1 MNLRSPI
8 RALENIHPPPPELPH
23 LFLYWD
29 DPDLPP
35 TDLLHG
41 GLSFE
46 DGGPGMPINPITEE
60 SNHVEN
66 PHRTAGA

>member
-1 MNLRSPI
+1 MNLRSRI
-8 RALENIHPPPPELPH
+8 RALENKHPPPPELPH

-35 TDLLHG
+35 ADLLHG

-46 DGGPGMPINPITEE
+46 DGGPGIDSTDNEVLHDEGT
-60 SNHVEN
+60 H
-66 PHRTAGA
+66 TTT